1 MVGNLFFLCLT
12 FDPSF
17 CRLWVT
23 LGPQRVAGPRAVCLL
38 QAMKE
43 KQTLEQ
49 QLRLDRRERQNT
61 QSAAKNMHAKA
72 QAELHESRAEI
83 ERRNVDVETTV

>member
-1 MVGNLFFLCLT
+1 MPV
-12 FDPSF
+12 
-17 CRLWVT
+17 
-23 LGPQRVAGPRAVCLL
+23 L

-61 QSAAKNMHAKA
+61 QLAAKNMHAKA
-72 QAELHESRAEI
+72 QAELDDSRAEI
-83 ERRNVDVETTV
+83 ERRNIDVETTVCYSHGQPVFCVPSFFFCSAAQKNF